1 MRKIRVLLTALIAS
15 AFILLGTAPAHAG
28 DGPGGPGNEI
38 TAAQAE
44 ANLAAINKTTGT
56 GKVNLLGPDVNQTPQ
71 VASTLAVAACGNVA
85 GYALVGQYAIWDL
98 GVRKG
103 TLMICWSS
111 GAGKN
116 SALNYCYNNCGV
128 RHVREVGIGVAG
140 PVYWIDD
147 SEIGN
152 FYYYAGPVYTTGRE
166 AVGRCIKAFAS
177 TDLGQTNSYG
187 PFHCG

>member
-1 MRKIRVLLTALIAS
+1 MNVKRWISSGVAALVATVLCLS
-15 AFILLGTAPAHAG
+15 MSAPASAG
-28 DGPGGPGNEI
+28 DGPGGPGNELR
-38 TAAQAE
+38 A
-44 ANLAAINKTTGT
+44 GV
-56 GKVNLLGPDVNQTPQ
+56 GSVNLLGPNVDQTPQ
-71 VASTLAVAACGNVA
+71 VAAATAVAACGNVS
-85 GYALVGQYAIWDL
+85 GYGLVGQYAIYDL

-111 GAGKN
+111 SAGKN

-140 PVYWIDD
+140 PTYWIDD

-166 AVGRCIKAFAS
+166 AVGHCIKAYAQ
-177 TDLGQTNSYG
+177 TDYGPINNYG